1 MPGSEQGESQYRTLY
16 LNPEPPKFPNLLITG
31 GFLAR
36 GCGYRCANTSA
47 EGTRLIMDI
56 PRPSNAR
63 AKMMRRIVLGA
74 AAILLIGGVTYG
86 LSRLRPAAPSV
97 DRATVWSDEVK
108 RGPMLRE
115 LRGIGTLIPED
126 IQWIPAQTEAQVDR
140 IVLKPGAIV
149 KSDSIILELSN
160 LTLKRDVLDSEYQL
174 KAAEADYANL
184 KVQVNGELLNQKAA
198 EAAVRS
204 EYEQAKIQH
213 AVDEKLAAEGIGS
226 TVTAELSKVKE
237 EQLGVRVQLEG
248 ERTKNTADAAQAR
261 LQAQQ
266 SHVDQQRALYE
277 LRHAELEALH
287 VRAGLNGVLQLVPV
301 EVGQHVL
308 PGTNLA
314 RVADPKKLKAE
325 VKVAETQAK
334 DAVIGQKA
342 TVDTRNGVVAG
353 HVSRI
358 DPSVQNGTVTVD
370 VAIDGPLPDGARPDL
385 SVDGTIEVE
394 NLKDVLYVGR
404 PVHGASQS
412 TISLFKLSSDGSE
425 ANRVNVKLGRSSV
438 NTVEILQGL
447 QVGDRVIL
455 SDMSQWDNYDRVR
468 LK

>member
-1 MPGSEQGESQYRTLY
+1 
-16 LNPEPPKFPNLLITG
+16 
-31 GFLAR
+31 
-36 GCGYRCANTSA
+36 
-47 EGTRLIMDI
+47 MDI

-63 AKMMRRIVLGA
+63 AKMIRRIVLGA
-74 AAILLIGGVTYG
+74 AAVLLIGGVTFG
-86 LSRLRPAAPSV
+86 LSRLRPAAPTV

-160 LTLKRDVLDSEYQL
+160 LTLKRDVLDAEYQL

-184 KVQVNGELLNQKAA
+184 KVQVNSELLNQKAA
-198 EAAVRS
+198 EAGVRS

-213 AVDEKLAAEGIGS
+213 AVDEKLAADGIGS

-237 EQLGVRVQLEG
+237 EQLAVRVQLEAD
-248 ERTKNTADAAQAR
+248 RTKNTADAAQAR
-261 LQAQQ
+261 LQAQM

-314 RVADPKKLKAE
+314 RVADPKRLKAE
-325 VKVAETQAK
+325 IKVAETQAK

-342 TVDTRNGVVAG
+342 TVDTRNGMVTG

-358 DPSVQNGTVTVD
+358 DPSVQNGTVTMD

-412 TISLFKLSSDGSE
+412 TISLFKLTPDASE
-425 ANRVNVKLGRSSV
+425 ATRVNVKLGRSSV